1 MIKIN
6 SELPM
11 CMLGKNNT
19 YNEYDFVLFHLYVSS
34 TEYRNY
40 YLNQRRTN
48 PSRLMILDNSAY
60 EFYVKGEQLD
70 LQEFFEAICEL
81 KPDMYIL
88 PDVLM
93 SKEKTLGG
101 VHKFIDLYIEDIHTY
116 SPGSNPMAVAQG
128 ITEDELVECL
138 NLYNDM
144 GIKCVAIP
152 FHNTFFKDMGCD
164 VASGIEEAFCMF
176 HCTST
181 ITDDMRYSMGRV
193 RFVRSHSNLLSK
205 FWHVHMLGSHSV
217 AEKAFYSHLHTMD
230 TAYPVKCAIEGYMLG
245 MEPHKPEVII
255 DEFLNTDLPKETQ
268 YLISTNVLKFRNL

>member
-1 MIKIN
+1 
-6 SELPM
+6 
-11 CMLGKNNT
+11 
-19 YNEYDFVLFHLYVSS
+19 
-34 TEYRNY
+34 
-40 YLNQRRTN
+40 
-48 PSRLMILDNSAY
+48 
-60 EFYVKGEQLD
+60 
-70 LQEFFEAICEL
+70 
-81 KPDMYIL
+81 
-88 PDVLM
+88 
-93 SKEKTLGG
+93 
-101 VHKFIDLYIEDIHTY
+101 
-116 SPGSNPMAVAQG
+116 MAVAQG

-144 GIKCVAIP
+144 GIKCIAIP